1 MLGVRDL
8 NERRARVLLWLLGAA
23 CAAALPLSL
32 VIGSVSL
39 DPIAAFK
46 GLLAPGDQSLASA
59 IVALR
64 LPRAV
69 TAISVGGLL
78 ALSGGLLQ
86 ALLRNPLADPYVLGI
101 SGGAAC
107 ASMLAIA
114 VGAGAF
120 ATRAAGVLGALA
132 TLAALFLLARRALF
146 ATEHRSGESGSSSLL
161 LVGVMIASYA
171 AAALSLALSLAPAGR
186 LRPMV
191 FWLLGDL
198 SGALDPMAAW
208 TSVAVLAL
216 CGWVCV
222 RDARALNLML
232 RGDLQAFTQ
241 GVRVERVRRR
251 LVIVSSI
258 ATGWAVALAGAIG
271 FVGFVAPHLAR
282 FAVGNDQ
289 RLALPASMFIG
300 AALLAAADLAAR
312 TVASPAQL
320 PVGVLTVMIGVP
332 LFLWQLR
339 RQ

>member
-1 MLGVRDL
+1 M
-8 NERRARVLLWLLGAA
+8 NERRARALLWLFAAA
-23 CAAALPLSL
+23 CVAVLPLSL
-32 VIGSVSL
+32 MIGSVRL
-39 DPIAAFK
+39 DPVAALSA
-46 GLLAPGDQSLASA
+46 LLAPGDRSLASA

-69 TAISVGGLL
+69 TAMAVGGLL
-78 ALSGGLLQ
+78 ALSGALLQ

-101 SGGAAC
+101 SGGGAC
-107 ASMLAIA
+107 TAMLAIA
-114 VGAGAF
+114 AGAGPWM
-120 ATRAAGVLGALA
+120 THGAAVLGALG

-146 ATEHRSGESGSSSLL
+146 GTEHLSGESASSSIL
-161 LVGVMIASYA
+161 LVGVMMASFA
-171 AAALSLALSLAPAGR
+171 AAAMSLALSLAPAGK

-198 SGALDPMAAW
+198 SGALDPITAW
-208 TSVAVLAL
+208 LSLGVLAL
-216 CGWVCV
+216 CSGVCA

-241 GVRVERVRRR
+241 GVQVDRVRRR
-251 LVIVSSI
+251 LVIVASI

-289 RLALPASMFIG
+289 RLALPASLFVG
-300 AALLAAADLAAR
+300 ATLLAAADLAAR
-312 TVASPAQL
+312 TVAAPAQL

-332 LFLWQLR
+332 VFLWQLR
-339 RQ
+339 RH

>member
-1 MLGVRDL
+1 M
-8 NERRARVLLWLLGAA
+8 NERRARTLLWLLGAA
-23 CAAALPLSL
+23 GVAALPLSL
-32 VIGSVSL
+32 MIGSVAL
-39 DPIAAFK
+39 DPRAALAA
-46 GLLAPGDQSLASA
+46 LLAPDSGSLASA

-69 TAISVGGLL
+69 TALAVGGLL
-78 ALSGGLLQ
+78 ALSGAVLQ

-101 SGGAAC
+101 SGGGAC
-107 ASMLAIA
+107 AALLAIA
-114 VGAGAF
+114 AGAGPWI
-120 ATRAAGVLGALA
+120 THGAAVLGALA
-132 TLAALFLLARRALF
+132 ALAVLFLLARRALF
-146 ATEHRSGESGSSSLL
+146 GTGHLADGTASASIL
-161 LVGVMIASYA
+161 LVGVMMASFA

-198 SGALDPMAAW
+198 SGALDPVAAW
-208 TSVAVLAL
+208 FSVAVLAASAWA
-216 CGWVCV
+216 CA
-222 RDARALNLML
+222 RDARALNLRL

-241 GVRVERVRRR
+241 GVQVDRVRRR
-251 LVIVSSI
+251 LVIVASI

-289 RLALPASMFIG
+289 RLALPASLFVG
-300 AALLAAADLAAR
+300 ATLLAAADLAAR
-312 TVASPAQL
+312 TVAAPAQL

>member
-1 MLGVRDL
+1 M
-8 NERRARVLLWLLGAA
+8 NERRARALLWLFAAA
-23 CAAALPLSL
+23 CVAVLPLSL
-32 VIGSVSL
+32 MVGSVRL
-39 DPIAAFK
+39 DPVAALS
-46 GLLAPGDQSLASA
+46 GLLQPGDRSLASA

-69 TAISVGGLL
+69 TAMAVGGLL
-78 ALSGGLLQ
+78 ALSGALLQ

-101 SGGAAC
+101 SGGGAC
-107 ASMLAIA
+107 AAMLAIA
-114 VGAGAF
+114 AGAGPWM
-120 ATRAAGVLGALA
+120 THGAAVLGALGA
-132 TLAALFLLARRALF
+132 LAALFLLARRALF
-146 ATEHRSGESGSSSLL
+146 GTEHLSGESAPSSIL
-161 LVGVMIASYA
+161 LVGVMMASFA

-198 SGALDPMAAW
+198 SGALDPITAW
-208 TSVAVLAL
+208 LSVGVLAL
-216 CGWVCV
+216 CSWVCA

-241 GVRVERVRRR
+241 GVRVDHVRRR
-251 LVIVSSI
+251 LVIVASI

-289 RLALPASMFIG
+289 RLALPASLFVG
-300 AALLAAADLAAR
+300 AALLAVADLAAR
-312 TVASPAQL
+312 TVAAPAQL

-332 LFLWQLR
+332 VFLWQLR
-339 RQ
+339 RR

>member
-1 MLGVRDL
+1 MTRSDL
-8 NERRARVLLWLLGAA
+8 NERRSRALLWLFAAA
-23 CAAALPLSL
+23 CVAVLALSLIVGSVRLDPFAALS
-32 VIGSVSL
+32 
-39 DPIAAFK
+39 
-46 GLLAPGDQSLASA
+46 GLLTPGDRSLAAA

-69 TAISVGGLL
+69 TAIAVGGLL

-101 SGGAAC
+101 SGGGAC
-107 ASMLAIA
+107 AAMVAIA
-114 VGAGAF
+114 AGAGPWV
-120 ATRAAGVLGALA
+120 THGAAGLGALVA
-132 TLAALFLLARRALF
+132 LAGLVVLARRALF
-146 ATEHRSGESGSSSLL
+146 GTEHRSGESSSGSLL
-161 LVGVMIASYA
+161 LVGVMMASFA

-198 SGALDPMAAW
+198 SGAQDPIAAW
-208 TSVAVLAL
+208 ISVGVLV
-216 CGWVCV
+216 VCAGACA

-241 GVRVERVRRR
+241 GVHVESVRRR
-251 LVIVSSI
+251 LVIVSAL
-258 ATGWAVALAGAIG
+258 ATGWAVALAGSIA

-289 RLALPASMFIG
+289 RLALPAALFIG
-300 AALLAAADLAAR
+300 ATLLAAADLAAR
-312 TVASPAQL
+312 TIASPTQL

-332 LFLWQLR
+332 VFLWQLR

>member
-1 MLGVRDL
+1 MV
-8 NERRARVLLWLLGAA
+8 
-23 CAAALPLSL
+23 LPLSL
-32 VIGSVSL
+32 MIGSVRL
-39 DPIAAFK
+39 DPAAALN
-46 GLLAPGDQSLASA
+46 GILAPDDQSLAAS

-69 TAISVGGLL
+69 TAIAVGGLL

-107 ASMLAIA
+107 AAMVAIA
-114 VGAGAF
+114 VGAGPWVTHGTA
-120 ATRAAGVLGALA
+120 VLGALA
-132 TLAALFLLARRALF
+132 SLAALFLLARRALF
-146 ATEHRSGESGSSSLL
+146 GAEHLSGESSSSSIL
-161 LVGVMIASYA
+161 LVGVMMASFA
-171 AAALSLALSLAPAGR
+171 AALLSLALSLAPAGR
-186 LRPMV
+186 LRSMV

-198 SGALDPMAAW
+198 SGAQDPIAAW
-208 TSVAVLAL
+208 ISLAVLI
-216 CGWVCV
+216 VCAGACL

-241 GVRVERVRRR
+241 GVQVEQVRRR
-251 LVIVSSI
+251 LVIVASI

-289 RLALPASMFIG
+289 RLALPASLFVG
-300 AALLAAADLAAR
+300 ATLLAGADLAAR
-312 TVASPAQL
+312 TVASPEQL

-332 LFLWQLR
+332 VFLWQLR

>member
-1 MLGVRDL
+1 M
-8 NERRARVLLWLLGAA
+8 NERRSRLLVSLFIAA
-23 CAAALPLSL
+23 CAMMLPLSL
-32 VIGSVSL
+32 MIGSVRL
-39 DPIAAFK
+39 NPVDAFN
-46 GLLAPGDQSLASA
+46 GLLAPDDRSLAAA

-69 TAISVGGLL
+69 TAIAVGGLL

-107 ASMLAIA
+107 AAMVAIA
-114 VGAGAF
+114 AGAGAWV
-120 ATRAAGVLGALA
+120 THGAAVVGALA
-132 TLAALFLLARRALF
+132 ALAALFLLARRALF
-146 ATEHRSGESGSSSLL
+146 GAEQVSGESAASSIL
-161 LVGVMIASYA
+161 LVGVMMASFA
-171 AAALSLALSLAPAGR
+171 AAVLSLALSLAPVGR
-186 LRPMV
+186 LRSMI

-198 SGALDPMAAW
+198 SGTQDPLTAW
-208 TSVAVLAL
+208 ISLAVLVL
-216 CGWVCV
+216 CGGACV

-241 GVRVERVRRR
+241 GVRVEQVRRR
-251 LVIVSSI
+251 LVIVASI

-289 RLALPASMFIG
+289 RLALPATLFVG
-300 AALLAAADLAAR
+300 ATLLAGADLAAR
-312 TVASPAQL
+312 TVAAPAQL

-332 LFLWQLR
+332 VFLWQLR

>member
-1 MLGVRDL
+1 V
-8 NERRARVLLWLLGAA
+8 WLFAA
-23 CAAALPLSL
+23 ICAAVLPLSL
-32 VIGSVSL
+32 LIGSVSL
-39 DPIAAFK
+39 DPAAAWN
-46 GLLAPGDQSLASA
+46 GLLTPGDRSLASA
-59 IVALR
+59 ILALR
-64 LPRAV
+64 LPRAL
-69 TAISVGGLL
+69 TAIAVGGLL

-101 SGGAAC
+101 SGGGAC
-107 ASMLAIA
+107 AAMLAIA
-114 VGAGAF
+114 AGAGPW
-120 ATRAAGVLGALA
+120 ATHGAAVAGALA

-146 ATEHRSGESGSSSLL
+146 GAEHLSGETAASSIL
-161 LVGVMIASYA
+161 LVGVMMASFA
-171 AAALSLALSLAPAGR
+171 AAILSLALSLAPAGR

-198 SGALDPMAAW
+198 SGALDPLTAW
-208 TSVAVLAL
+208 FSLGVLAA
-216 CGWVCV
+216 CAAACA

-241 GVRVERVRRR
+241 GVQVQQVRRR
-251 LVIVSSI
+251 LVIVASI

-289 RLALPASMFIG
+289 RLALPASLFVG
-300 AALLAAADLAAR
+300 ATLLAGADLAAR
-312 TVASPAQL
+312 TVAAPAQL

-339 RQ
+339 RP